1 MNGIICIKDNSVVAF
16 SILRGEVSSL
26 IPFKTAG
33 NEITKTAYS
42 LRAFCS
48 LLEYKLPYLGHAKL
62 LANVL
67 TEKLT
72 LVSIEVVIS
81 RFE

>member
-1 MNGIICIKDNSVVAF
+1 M
-16 SILRGEVSSL
+16 SSL

-42 LRAFCS
+42 LRAFCN

-72 LVSIEVVIS
+72 LVSIEEVMS